1 MNRIALFTTICLVF
15 GMAGVANAQ
24 FGDLGDIEGADFAT
38 MLDGTILTRKQP
50 IEPFATEGPMWDV
63 DVAAQTITVVGK
75 TLTFPLT
82 LHGAT
87 YAITGEELFINGSSV
102 LSNDGEAHIGISAQN
117 FDRLLDVNAVSR
129 DSAPHH
135 PFNTQTGPPRSVF
148 STMESKLRDGTS
160 HAEIEQNYF
169 DYLQSCYAVHAALLP
184 ADFLAKAGVRGTKKN
199 PELVYPPTTGGTL
212 KSAGHVYLDSMGNEH
227 FVTDIEAVIELS
239 ENVTLG
245 PIRSMDPGD
254 PTTGRPASFLV
265 EDLLVIFNQDPR
277 FGADVLGLGETVIP
291 NDLFFVP
298 SMLGVQIDIIG
309 HTVGEHVLFAQEL
322 LTELVDPTAPIV
334 IAAERWRFRD
344 DSNEVRIRGV
354 VDRPQGLTVT
364 VTMDD
369 GNPLTQSV
377 FPIPLVVDPV
387 TPGANF
393 SFRSRGDVSV
403 AAISEVTITGRLDGA
418 DATAA
423 PAFEETFLRS
433 EVEE

>member
-1 MNRIALFTTICLVF
+1 M
-15 GMAGVANAQ
+15 
-24 FGDLGDIEGADFAT
+24 
-38 MLDGTILTRKQP
+38 
-50 IEPFATEGPMWDV
+50 
-63 DVAAQTITVVGK
+63 
-75 TLTFPLT
+75 
-82 LHGAT
+82 
-87 YAITGEELFINGSSV
+87 
-102 LSNDGEAHIGISAQN
+102 
-117 FDRLLDVNAVSR
+117 
-129 DSAPHH
+129 
-135 PFNTQTGPPRSVF
+135 
-148 STMESKLRDGTS
+148 
-160 HAEIEQNYF
+160 
-169 DYLQSCYAVHAALLP
+169 
-184 ADFLAKAGVRGTKKN
+184 RGTKKN

-309 HTVGEHVLFAQEL
+309 HTVVEHVLFAQER